1 MCDFRLAL
9 ALPLPVSIG
18 KLSRETAI
26 TFARSYVRR
35 VETAITF
42 ARSYVRR
49 VETIIAFAGEEWA
62 FLVQFLG
69 AEVMV
74 VSRWPISV
82 VVVVLLVSKSARG
95 CA

>member
-18 KLSRETAI
+18 KLSR
-26 TFARSYVRR
+26 
-35 VETAITF
+35 ETAITF